1 MKTLNTGVNGEEDKV
16 KLLESRLGELE
27 LVGLTGSTTKV
38 TEAPLILLENMET
51 RVREEDIVL
60 IVNRSSSDYI
70 LAVCRSGMG
79 INENLRVG
87 GYSPG
92 IAYVRSKGQPPS
104 TAKESYHF
112 TLSFIG
118 LLTSRGVKTNNII
131 VAPGSKVYLFK
142 KEALEM
148 NPLTFL
154 EPKEHVEGG
163 YLANSEGN
171 WLIPFDKKYIPY
183 HIGVFGATGSG
194 KSMLARY
201 LLIPLLTQAGYG
213 VLVFDWEGVDYSPF
227 FKNNTLSICDFKMDV
242 NMAVEFLMRNTDHFG
257 YGDENKPVPSAV
269 VKVMSRKLNDK
280 TWWDEVPKT
289 LNSGEELRE
298 KLREDA
304 LSELRER
311 SGWESY
317 GPSWELKLNYGLDRV
332 SKENW
337 ELLYRS
343 SKGVSI
349 EEFRFPSPGELIV
362 IDMSEV
368 SGERKLSFFSEL
380 CSRLIS
386 MMQERG
392 VKLNLAVVIDEAPQ
406 YCPSEPKG
414 LQGKTTEQL
423 KDLCA
428 LGRKRNMCVVLLSQ
442 GMAGEIGI
450 NAAVRRNLNTLFIGQ
465 IHPLDIEEAGKR
477 LMPYGVRPEELLFLE
492 PGKFYLT
499 GKMNPSPTPL
509 LISFKIE

>member
-1 MKTLNTGVNGEEDKV
+1 MGEEDRV
-16 KLLESRLGELE
+16 ELLKSRLGELE
-27 LVGLTGSTTKV
+27 LIGLTGSTTKV
-38 TEAPLILLENMET
+38 TEAPLILLEGMET
-51 RVREEDIVL
+51 KVREEDIVL

-79 INENLRVG
+79 VNENLRVG

-92 IAYVRSKGQPPS
+92 IAYVRSKGQAPS

-118 LLTSRGVKTNNII
+118 LLTGQGVKTNNII
-131 VAPGSKVYLFK
+131 VAPGSQVYLFK
-142 KEALEM
+142 RERMEL
-148 NPLTFL
+148 NPLMFL
-154 EPKEHVEGG
+154 RPRECVSGG

-171 WLIPFDKKYIPY
+171 WPIPFDLNFIPY

-194 KSMLARY
+194 KSRLARH
-201 LLIPLLTQAGYG
+201 LLIPVLKEAGYG

-227 FKNNTLSICDFKMDV
+227 FEKEVISICNFKMDAPT
-242 NMAVEFLMRNTDHFG
+242 AVEFILRNADNFG
-257 YGDENKPVPSAV
+257 YKEEKNPISEAIIGLVSKREEDG
-269 VKVMSRKLNDK
+269 
-280 TWWDEVPKT
+280 TWWDTVSKHVKD
-289 LNSGEELRE
+289 GKELRE
-298 KLREDA
+298 KLREEA
-304 LSELRER
+304 LNVLRER
-311 SGWESY
+311 KGWEEY
-317 GPSWELKLNYGLDRV
+317 GNFWELKFDSGLNKISG
-332 SKENW
+332 ENW

-343 SKGVSI
+343 SKGIRV
-349 EEFRFPSPGELIV
+349 EEFKFPESGQLIV

-368 SGERKLSFFSEL
+368 SSELKLSFFSEL
-380 CSRLIS
+380 CGRLIS
-386 MMQERG
+386 VMRERG
-392 VKLNLAVVIDEAPQ
+392 VKLNLALIIDEAPQ
-406 YCPSEPKG
+406 YCPSEPRG
-414 LQGKTTEQL
+414 LQNKTTEQL

-428 LGRKRNMCVVLLSQ
+428 LGRKRNLCVVLLSQ

-477 LMPYGVRPEELLFLE
+477 LMPYGVRAEELLFLE

-509 LISFKIE
+509 LISFKID

>member
-1 MKTLNTGVNGEEDKV
+1 MGEEDRA
-16 KLLESRLGELE
+16 KLLETKLEELE
-27 LVGLTGSTTKV
+27 LIGLTGSTTKV
-38 TEAPLILLENMET
+38 TEAPLILLEGRET
-51 RVREEDIVL
+51 KVREEDIVL

-79 INENLRVG
+79 VNENLRVG

-118 LLTSRGVKTNNII
+118 LLTRHGVKTNNII
-131 VAPGSKVYLFK
+131 VAPGSQVYLFRR
-142 KEALEM
+142 EEM
-148 NPLTFL
+148 ELNPLMLLRPRQYAT
-154 EPKEHVEGG
+154 GG

-171 WLIPFDKKYIPY
+171 WPIPFDLNFIPY

-194 KSMLARY
+194 KSRLARH
-201 LLIPLLTQAGYG
+201 LLIPMLKGAGYG

-227 FKNNTLSICDFKMDV
+227 FGKEVISICDFKMDAPA
-242 NMAVEFLMRNTDHFG
+242 AVEFIFRNADNFG
-257 YGDENKPVPSAV
+257 YKDEKNPVSSAV
-269 VKVMSRKLNDK
+269 AELMSKREDDG
-280 TWWDEVPKT
+280 TWWDMVSKQV
-289 LNSGEELRE
+289 NNGRELRE
-298 KLREDA
+298 KLREEV
-304 LSELRER
+304 LNVLRER
-311 SGWESY
+311 KDWEKFGSF
-317 GPSWELKLNYGLDRV
+317 WELKLDSGFNKI
-332 SKENW
+332 SEENW

-343 SKGVSI
+343 SKGIRV
-349 EEFRFPSPGELIV
+349 EEFKFPEPGRLVV
-362 IDMSEV
+362 IDMSDV
-368 SGERKLSFFSEL
+368 SSELKLSFFSEL
-380 CSRLIS
+380 CDRLIS
-386 MMQERG
+386 IMRERG
-392 VKLNLAVVIDEAPQ
+392 VKLNLALIIDEAPQ

-414 LQGKTTEQL
+414 LQDKTTDRL

-428 LGRKRNMCVVLLSQ
+428 LGRKRNLCVVLLSQ

-477 LMPYGVRPEELLFLE
+477 LTPYGVRVEELLFLE

-509 LISFKIE
+509 LISFKID

>member
-1 MKTLNTGVNGEEDKV
+1 MKGEEDKV

-27 LVGLTGSTTKV
+27 LIGLTGSTTKV

-112 TLSFIG
+112 ILSFIG
-118 LLTSRGVKTNNII
+118 LLTSQGVKTNNII

-154 EPKEHVEGG
+154 KPQEHVVGG

-171 WLIPFDKKYIPY
+171 WAVPFDKRYIPY
-183 HIGVFGATGSG
+183 HIGVFGTTGSG
-194 KSMLARY
+194 KSRLARH
-201 LLIPLLTQAGYG
+201 LLIPLLMEAGYG
-213 VLVFDWEGVDYSPF
+213 VLVFDWEGVDYSPY
-227 FKNNTLSICDFKMDV
+227 FKETISICDFKMDAFSAAQFIV
-242 NMAVEFLMRNTDHFG
+242 RTAEYFG
-257 YGDENKPVPSAV
+257 YKSEEEIVPSTIIGV
-269 VKVMSRKLNDK
+269 VTKKTNEDK
-280 TWWDEVPKT
+280 TWWDEAPSFAKNGT
-289 LNSGEELRE
+289 ELRDKLREEALSALKSRKFWSEHGTLWDLRLNSGINKIVEE
-298 KLREDA
+298 D
-304 LSELRER
+304 
-311 SGWESY
+311 
-317 GPSWELKLNYGLDRV
+317 
-332 SKENW
+332 W
-337 ELLYRS
+337 ELLYRF
-343 SKGVSI
+343 SKGTNI
-349 EEFRFPSPGELIV
+349 EEFELPSPGKLTV

-368 SGERKLSFFSEL
+368 SNELKLSFFSEL
-380 CSRLIS
+380 CKKIIS
-386 MMQERG
+386 IMRG
-392 VKLNLAVVIDEAPQ
+392 RGKKFNLALVIDEAPQ
-406 YCPSEPKG
+406 YCPYEPRG
-414 LQGKTTEQL
+414 LQNKTTEQL

-428 LGRKRNMCVVLLSQ
+428 LGRKRDLCVALLSQ

-465 IHPLDIEEAGKR
+465 IHPLDMEEAGKR
-477 LMPYGVRPEELLFLE
+477 LTPYGLRPEELLFLE

-509 LISFKIE
+509 LISFKID